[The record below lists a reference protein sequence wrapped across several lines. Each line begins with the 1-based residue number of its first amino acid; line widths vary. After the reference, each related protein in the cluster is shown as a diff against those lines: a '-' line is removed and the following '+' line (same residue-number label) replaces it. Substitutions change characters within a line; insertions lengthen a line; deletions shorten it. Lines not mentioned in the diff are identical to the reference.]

1 MGEMTKTMSAAAVVL
16 LVACSITFSNGQSS
30 RDLLNERLKKFDD
43 FYDAQVKK
51 ISSASL
57 RAATETNDLI
67 HLLTVELQS
76 LHNIVVEEL
85 HSMDEIEEK
94 MQEGKKKQEEL
105 IKNLRIEKKQIEDK
119 NKNLE
124 LETVGCLKEDYV
136 LVAQIEELRKE
147 KQIIAEQNDKD
158 KETIKQNDDTIKAI
172 QKENAAVR
180 KINLDLNATLDDAMN
195 RNEECEDMLN
205 DVQNDNEDL
214 KKASVALNASLTDA
228 MDKNKKCEDTI
239 KAIQE
244 ENADLQKRNSDMN
257 ATLEDA

>member
-85 HSMDEIEEK
+85 HSMD
-94 MQEGKKKQEEL
+94 
-105 IKNLRIEKKQIEDK
+105 DK

-124 LETVGCLKEDYV
+124 LEKEGCLKDNNA
-136 LVAQIEELRKE
+136 LAAQIEELRKE